1 MSDTRAQG
9 ASAVTAPVAV
19 VTGGGQGI
27 GLAVTRELLAGG
39 WRVGILARGA
49 DRHRGL
55 AGELGRDAVLVEC
68 DVAEE
73 DQVAAAMSR
82 VRGALGPASAVVNN
96 AGVGAGADVG
106 TMTGQEWD
114 GFFAV
119 DLKAAWLLVKHA
131 LPQMRQAGGGAVVN
145 IASVHAHMTRAGTF
159 PYAAAK
165 SGVLGLT
172 RSLALELAAD
182 GIRVNAVCPGYVRTP
197 VMVAQYAAREDP
209 EAAWAHLQ
217 EAQPVGRIGEPG
229 EIASVVA
236 FLLSPKASFV
246 TGASWTVDGGLT
258 ARFHT

>member
-1 MSDTRAQG
+1 MTDTRAQDEP
-9 ASAVTAPVAV
+9 AMTAPTAV

-27 GLAVTRELLAGG
+27 GLAVVRELLADG
-39 WRVGILARGA
+39 WRVGVFARKAG
-49 DRHRGL
+49 RYRGL
-55 AGELGRDAVLVEC
+55 ADELGKDTLLVEC

-73 DQVAAAMSR
+73 DQVAAAMDR
-82 VRGALGPASAVVNN
+82 VREAFGPVSAVVNN

-106 TMTGQEWD
+106 TMTGQDWD

-172 RSLALELAAD
+172 RSLALELAGD

-197 VMVAQYAAREDP
+197 IMVAQYAAREEP

-217 EAQPVGRIGEPG
+217 EAQPIGRIGEPG

-236 FLLSPKASFV
+236 FLLSPRASFV